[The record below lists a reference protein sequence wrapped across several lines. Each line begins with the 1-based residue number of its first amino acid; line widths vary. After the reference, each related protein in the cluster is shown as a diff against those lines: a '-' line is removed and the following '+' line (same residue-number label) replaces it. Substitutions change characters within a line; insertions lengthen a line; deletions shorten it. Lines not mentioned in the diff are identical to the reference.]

1 MLHGTPIAIK
11 TMHRKGISTGG
22 LDLFKAECELC
33 LSLRHPNIVQL
44 IGACWRLDAATVFL
58 VMERC
63 AGTLAD
69 ALREAKRGNRP
80 LDGFSLS
87 AVRLPI
93 CLGVARAMAYLHKQH
108 ILHRDLKP
116 DNVLLT
122 RDHQP
127 KVSDFGSSRDV
138 AKMAMTQ
145 VRAPAARER
154 CWGGEGRQEPGWCRG
169 VDADADGRIG
179 LAACNRCCR

>member
-1 MLHGTPIAIK
+1 MAQ
-11 TMHRKGISTGG
+11 

-44 IGACWRLDAATVFL
+44 IGACWKLDAPTVFL

-63 AGTLAD
+63 AGTLTD
-69 ALREAKRGNRP
+69 GLREAKAGRRADLG
-80 LDGFSLS
+80 LAS
-87 AVRLPI
+87 ARLPI
-93 CLGVARAMAYLHKQH
+93 ALGVARAMTYLHSQKPP

-122 RDHQP
+122 SDLTA

-138 AKMAMTQ
+138 AKMAQTQ
-145 VRAPAARER
+145 VGADLRPCSATRRDAA
-154 CWGGEGRQEPGWCRG
+154 
-169 VDADADGRIG
+169 
-179 LAACNRCCR
+179 